1 MRLNLIHM
9 HILKK
14 TMITGTFNWKV
25 GLIQLPYLELQ
36 IVRFIFIHL
45 LSLIMS
51 LTKPLFQQSHT

>member
-1 MRLNLIHM
+1 
-9 HILKK
+9 
-14 TMITGTFNWKV
+14 MITGTFNWKV